1 MVVIFHQ
8 NKLCRREKNKVVSC
22 FEVANYFIWWARET
36 GSFVSNLKLQ
46 KLVYYSQAWHLA
58 IHDTP
63 LFEEDFQAWVH
74 GPVIPELYQKYKSF
88 RWQPITVD
96 VIPQLPPTTIEFLEG
111 VRDEYF
117 SCDGYELEQM
127 THAEDPWHL
136 ARGSIAADVVS
147 TAQIDKTWMKEYYGA
162 RVEEN

>member
-1 MVVIFHQ
+1 
-8 NKLCRREKNKVVSC
+8 LYRSEKNTVVSC
-22 FEVANYFIWWARET
+22 FEVANYFIWLARET

-46 KLVYYSQAWHLA
+46 KLVYYAQAWHLA
-58 IHDTP
+58 IHELP

-96 VIPQLPPTTIEFLEG
+96 VTPQLPAATIEFLQG
-111 VRDEYF
+111 VSEEYF
-117 SCDGYELEQM
+117 SCDGYELERM
-127 THAEDPWHL
+127 THAESPWNL
-136 ARGSIAADVVS
+136 ARGGLSPDTAS
-147 TAQIDKTWMKEYYGA
+147 TAQIEKTWMKEYYGA